1 MNEEVAK
8 LYQEGISYRT
18 IAKRLG
24 ISVGKVAGIIRR
36 LGIAKKEDT
45 NRCFNARKDKVV
57 VFEPL
62 HEFKAPKPKPSPS
75 PSPFYSPKQR
85 ALYEDLRKAVENTK

>member
-24 ISVGKVAGIIRR
+24 LSVGQVAGIIRR

-45 NRCFNARKDKVV
+45 LRCFNACKEKVV

-62 HEFKAPKPKPSPS
+62 HEFEEPKLSPS
-75 PSPFYSPKQR
+75 PYYSPKQR
-85 ALYEDLRKAVENTK
+85 ALYEDLRKAVENTR

>member
-1 MNEEVAK
+1 MNEAVAK

-24 ISVGKVAGIIRR
+24 LSVGQVAGIIRR

-45 NRCFNARKDKVV
+45 SRCFNAAKAHKRVV
-57 VFEPL
+57 VFQSMHKFEEPK
-62 HEFKAPKPKPSPS
+62 HSPY
-75 PSPFYSPKQR
+75 YSPKQR
-85 ALYEDLRKAVENTK
+85 AAYEELRKAVENTR

>member
-1 MNEEVAK
+1 MNETVAK

-24 ISVGKVAGIIRR
+24 LSVGQVAGVIRR
-36 LGIAKKEDT
+36 LGIAKKD
-45 NRCFNARKDKVV
+45 RPCCFRAKKTV

-62 HEFKAPKPKPSPS
+62 HEFKQLKPSPH
-75 PSPFYSPKQR
+75 YSPKQR
-85 ALYEDLRKAVENTK
+85 AAYEILHEAVKNTR

>member
-8 LYQEGISYRT
+8 LYREGVSYRS

-36 LGIAKKEDT
+36 LGIAKKDQL
-45 NRCFNARKDKVV
+45 RCFNASKSHVKVV
-57 VFEPL
+57 VSPPLQEFE
-62 HEFKAPKPKPSPS
+62 EPKPKSSPY
-75 PSPFYSPKQR
+75 YSPKQR
-85 ALYEDLRKAVENTK
+85 ALYEDLRKAIENTR

>member
-1 MNEEVAK
+1 MREEVEK
-8 LYQEGISYRT
+8 LYQQGVPYRQ

-45 NRCFNARKDKVV
+45 CRCFNASKDRVKII
-57 VFEPL
+57 VFQPERDLSEP
-62 HEFKAPKPKPSPS
+62 KTIVSPYS
-75 PSPFYSPKQR
+75 SPKQR
-85 ALYEDLRKAVENTK
+85 AAYEELRKAVENTR

>member
-1 MNEEVAK
+1 MNEAVAK

-24 ISVGKVAGIIRR
+24 LSVGQVAGIIRS
-36 LGIAKKEDT
+36 LGIAKRGQP
-45 NRCFNARKDKVV
+45 RCFNTSKGEKTV

-62 HEFKAPKPKPSPS
+62 HEFEQPKPSPH
-75 PSPFYSPKQR
+75 YSPKQR
-85 ALYEDLRKAVENTK
+85 AAYEELRKAVENTR

>member
-1 MNEEVAK
+1 MNEEIAK

-24 ISVGKVAGIIRR
+24 LSVGQVSGIIRR

-45 NRCFNARKDKVV
+45 LRCFNACKEKAG
-57 VFEPL
+57 VFKSS
-62 HEFKAPKPKPSPS
+62 HEFEEPPLSPY
-75 PSPFYSPKQR
+75 YSPKQR
-85 ALYEDLRKAVENTK
+85 AAYETLRKAVENTK

>member
-8 LYQEGISYRT
+8 LYREGVSYRT

-36 LGIAKKEDT
+36 LGIAKKDQL
-45 NRCFNARKDKVV
+45 RCFNASKDHMKIV
-57 VFEPL
+57 VFEPQ
-62 HEFKAPKPKPSPS
+62 HEFEELKLAPESSPY
-75 PSPFYSPKQR
+75 YSPKQR
-85 ALYEDLRKAVENTK
+85 AAYEDLRKAVENTR